1 MQHQV
6 TRMALIAAPRTKWE
20 TVKAKVSFLS
30 RYSKLEKSGTC
41 AETLNLYNQCSYYST
56 FFNLLAS
63 GLDRKE
69 ESTTDVDFS
78 YKDVSQLS
86 EVTDDVYAESV
97 ADEDADLRDYNRLIQ
112 QTQKKLHIVGKWSA
126 SHATIDI
133 L

>member
-1 MQHQV
+1 MTASLRKLV
-6 TRMALIAAPRTKWE
+6 LALKLWIYKIDAHTIA
-20 TVKAKVSFLS
+20 
-30 RYSKLEKSGTC
+30 
-41 AETLNLYNQCSYYST
+41 

-112 QTQKKLHIVGKWSA
+112 QTQKKLHIVGK
-126 SHATIDI
+126 
-133 L
+133 